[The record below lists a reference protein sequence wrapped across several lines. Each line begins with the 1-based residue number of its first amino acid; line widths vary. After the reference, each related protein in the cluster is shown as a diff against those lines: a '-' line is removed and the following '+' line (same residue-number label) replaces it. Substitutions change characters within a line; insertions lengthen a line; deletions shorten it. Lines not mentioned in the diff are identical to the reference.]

1 VEETI
6 VEQHSDPKKTMAP
19 MGSARPTPGGVMTTN
34 GVPGLGFGRAASG
47 ISPPPG
53 MRPRDL
59 STADLVKQISEE
71 VSQLAQKQ
79 IDLAKT
85 ELRANLRD
93 EARMLGGLGVAGVGG
108 VVTLNLVFMTAVLA
122 LGRVMPG
129 WAAGLLM
136 AAGVGLTTA
145 IGGRLAWR
153 NRVREPFARTRRTLG
168 EDVDTVKQRLEHRT
182 D

>member
-6 VEQHSDPKKTMAP
+6 VEQRSDHQKKTMAP
-19 MGSARPTPGGVMTTN
+19 LGSARPTPGGVVATTN
-34 GVPGLGFGRAASG
+34 GVPGLGRPASG

-59 STADLVKQISEE
+59 STGDLIKQISEE

-79 IDLAKT
+79 IELAKT
-85 ELRANLRD
+85 ELGANLRD

-108 VVTLNLVFMTAVLA
+108 LVTLNLVFVSAVLA
-122 LGRVMPG
+122 LGHVMPG

-136 AAGVGLTTA
+136 AAAVGLTTA

-153 NRVREPFARTRRTLG
+153 NRVRAPFARTRKTLG
-168 EDVDTVKQRLEHRT
+168 EDVETVKRRLEHRA
-182 D
+182 